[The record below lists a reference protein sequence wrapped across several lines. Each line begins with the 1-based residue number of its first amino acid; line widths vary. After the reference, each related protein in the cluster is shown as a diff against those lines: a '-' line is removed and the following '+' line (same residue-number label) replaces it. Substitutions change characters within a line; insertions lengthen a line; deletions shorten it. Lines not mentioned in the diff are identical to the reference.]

1 MQYNLQL
8 LPKIHLML
16 KFFFFMLQQ
25 LELLL
30 VMFCQVLPMLHCT
43 SMASSPIR
51 STFHFSIILFH
62 FSMAILCDP

>member
-1 MQYNLQL
+1 MKYNLEL

-30 VMFCQVLPMLHCT
+30 VMFCQVLPILHCT
-43 SMASSPIR
+43 SRGSSPI